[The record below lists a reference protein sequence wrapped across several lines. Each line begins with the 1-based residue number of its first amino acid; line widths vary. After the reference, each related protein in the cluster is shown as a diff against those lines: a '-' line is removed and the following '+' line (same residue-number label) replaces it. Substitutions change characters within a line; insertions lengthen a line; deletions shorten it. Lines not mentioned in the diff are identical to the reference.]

1 MRRNLLL
8 SVCFLMASVLFAGP
22 VTKQQ
27 AQEMAAQFLAGK
39 SITHRAA
46 SASQMRAEVVMNAVD
61 EAGQPYLYAVQ
72 PDNQRGF
79 VIVSGDDRFRDFLG
93 YSESGTFDN
102 ANMPDN
108 MRAWLQG
115 YVDEMKHLKAIGYQP
130 SASAAHRTSGVKK
143 AISPLI
149 QTHWDQ
155 GAPYNDICKNYFVYN
170 DAVTGCVATAMAQV
184 MYYSAQKHGDNTYT
198 TTVEIPGYT
207 TGYNYSVPAVSAGT
221 VINWS
226 NMLPEYTYSYNNS
239 TGKYDIANFTNE
251 QGTAVA
257 TLMKCCGVSVHMDYA
272 NSASGG
278 SSASTSAV
286 PNALI
291 TYFGYDGTVRKMS
304 RDAYTLATWTEI
316 IYGELAAAR
325 PVLYDGQSSG
335 GGHAFVVDGYD
346 GDELFHVNWG
356 WGGSQDNYFALSVMN
371 PGDKSGIGAGTSNDG
386 YSYSQGAVIGI
397 QIGSGEVVKPTP
409 VTIGIK
415 SFTISGSSVL
425 LSAFNWTGS
434 PQTFDVGIGAVDAEG
449 TITVI
454 EVLRSNW
461 VLQETEGLY
470 DMPCA
475 FGKDGTK
482 ANQVLKVVPIS
493 KLSSEDKWAT
503 DFNYDKR
510 YIEVAYDAEGNPTL
524 TSYPLDPVLSVTS
537 FSFTGSKYN
546 DEEQPV
552 VVTLGNTGG
561 EFYGVLYL
569 FASTDS
575 NNKGTY
581 VNKGG
586 VTVLKDKTASLTFDW
601 TPATSGTYHIW
612 VATDSEGSNVIGTST
627 VNITEAPSL
636 GETSSN
642 VDLTFTQVVLNA
654 ENLNVV
660 GKIAKVKVSVT
671 NSTDVNFQGSIG
683 LFTWKWNGGSGS
695 ANGSGKTVVVPAH
708 SAVDVEFESKELT
721 GADRYSFTVYYYKGD
736 IRTEDQT
743 KIYDYYMPIDGYT
756 TYDANG
762 NAMLKKSEASITVD
776 ADVAY
781 VDLCGQTTT
790 NTITSQANPNT
801 LFLVDEGFKLTGAT
815 NVIVKTSS
823 GYQASNIV
831 LQDNENGFVS
841 PVDFTATKMTYTRTF
856 DKFYDNGKN
865 WTTIVLPFAVSKVT
879 VTNTSGVLP
888 WDEANRKFWLMEFSG
903 ESGSTVN
910 FTTAP
915 TPLEANV
922 PYIIAL
928 PGADQGSLS
937 LVGKNTLTFEGDNVS
952 VKANAKSAVTVSKY
966 KYVGAMTNTGS
977 LHNIYALNDDGD
989 KFQKGTASVTPFRAY
1004 FAGTS
1009 AAATATSLGIGFGGN
1024 TTGIAELKPSRKVE
1038 DNNFYN
1044 LNGQR
1049 VSQPKKGLYIVNGN
1063 KVVIK

>member
-1 MRRNLLL
+1 
-8 SVCFLMASVLFAGP
+8 
-22 VTKQQ
+22 
-27 AQEMAAQFLAGK
+27 MAAQFLAGK

-46 SASQMRAEVVMNAVD
+46 SASQMHVKVVMNAVD

-79 VIVSGDDRFRDFLG
+79 VIVSGDDRFRDVLG

-149 QTHWDQ
+149 QTRWNQ
-155 GAPYNDICKNYFVYN
+155 GAPYNQKCPDFFTFGKS
-170 DAVTGCVATAMAQV
+170 VTGCVATAMAQV
-184 MYYSAQKHGDNTYT
+184 IYYSSKKAGKIPAKTLAAIDAYDCSTSWGGGLGKVHVDAIPKT
-198 TTVEIPGYT
+198 TLD
-207 TGYNYSVPAVSAGT
+207 
-221 VINWS
+221 WD
-226 NMLPEYTYSYNNS
+226 NMLEDYSGSS
-239 TGKYDIANFTNE
+239 TE
-251 QGTAVA
+251 VQETAVA
-257 TLMKCCGVSVHMDYA
+257 TLMQICGAAVHMDYA
-272 NSASGG
+272 NSANGG
-278 SSASTSAV
+278 SSASTSLV
-286 PNALI
+286 PSALV

-316 IYGELAAAR
+316 IYDELAAER

-356 WGGSQDNYFALSVMN
+356 WGGSQNNYFALSVMN
-371 PGDKSGIGAGTSNDG
+371 PDDKSGIGAGTSNDG

-397 QIGSGEVVKPTP
+397 QIGSHETVEPTP
-409 VTIGIK
+409 VTIGIH

-434 PQTFDVGIGAVDAEG
+434 FQTFDVGIGAVDAEG
-449 TITVI
+449 NITVI
-454 EVLRSNW
+454 KVLKSYWELDANAGLSN
-461 VLQETEGLY
+461 
-470 DMPCA
+470 MPCA
-475 FGKDGTK
+475 FEKDGTK

-493 KLSSEDKWAT
+493 KLSSESEWAT
-503 DFNYDKR
+503 NMNYDKY
-510 YIEVAYDAEGNPTL
+510 YIEVAYDAEGTPTL

-537 FSFTGSKYN
+537 FSFTGSKYK

-569 FASTDS
+569 FASTD
-575 NNKGTY
+575 NTNKGEY
-581 VNKGG
+581 INYGG
-586 VTVLKDKTASLTFDW
+586 VTVLKDKTASIRFDW

-627 VNITEAPSL
+627 VDITEAPSS

-642 VDLTFTQVVLNA
+642 VNLTFTQEVLNA
-654 ENLNVV
+654 DNTNVV

-671 NSTDVNFQGSIG
+671 NSTGVNFQGLIG

-695 ANGSGKTVVVPAH
+695 ANSSVKTIVVPAH

-736 IRTEDQT
+736 TRTEDQT

-762 NAMLKKSEASITVD
+762 NAVLKKAEASIAVD

-801 LFLVDEGFKLTGAT
+801 LFLVDEGFSLTGAT
-815 NVIVKTSS
+815 NVIEKTSS

-831 LQDNENGFVS
+831 LQDNEKGFVS

-928 PGADQGSLS
+928 PGEDQGSLS
-937 LVGKNTLTFEGDNVS
+937 LVDKNSLTFEGNDVN

-966 KYVGAMTNTGS
+966 KFVGAMTNTGS
-977 LHNIYALNDDGD
+977 LDNIYALNNDGD

-1049 VSQPKKGLYIVNGN
+1049 VSQPKKGLYIVNGK

>member
-1 MRRNLLL
+1 
-8 SVCFLMASVLFAGP
+8 
-22 VTKQQ
+22 
-27 AQEMAAQFLAGK
+27 MAAQFLAGK

-46 SASQMRAEVVMNAVD
+46 SANQMRAEVVMNAVD

-79 VIVSGDDRFRDFLG
+79 VIVSGDDRFRDVLG

-149 QTHWDQ
+149 QTHWNQ
-155 GAPYNDICKNYFVYN
+155 GAPYNDICKNYFVYK

-184 MYYSAQKHGDNTYT
+184 MYYSARKHGDNTYT

-207 TGYNYSVPAVSAGT
+207 TGYNYSVPAVAVGT

-239 TGKYDIANFTNE
+239 TGKYDIPNFNAE

-257 TLMKCCGVSVHMDYA
+257 TLMKCCGVSVHMNYA

-291 TYFGYDGTVRKMS
+291 TYFGFDQTVRYES
-304 RDAYTLATWTEI
+304 REMYTLATWTEL
-316 IYGELAAAR
+316 IYDELAAAR
-325 PVLYDGQSSG
+325 PVLYSGQSSG

-397 QIGSGEVVKPTP
+397 QIGSGETVKPTP
-409 VTIGIK
+409 VTIGIH

-434 PQTFDVGIGAVDAEG
+434 SQTFDVGIGAVDAEG

-454 EVLRSNW
+454 EVLRSHW

-493 KLSSEDKWAT
+493 KLSSKDKWAT

-524 TSYPLDPVLSVTS
+524 TSYPLVPALSVTS
-537 FSFTGSKYN
+537 FSFTGSKYK

-627 VNITEAPSL
+627 VVITEAPSS

-654 ENLNVV
+654 ETSNVV

-695 ANGSGKTVVVPAH
+695 ANVSGKTVVVPAH
-708 SAVDVEFESKELT
+708 SAVDVEFESEELT
-721 GADRYSFTVYYYKGD
+721 GADRYSFTVYYYKGE
-736 IRTEDQT
+736 TQTVDQT
-743 KIYDYYMPIDGYT
+743 KIYDYYTPIDGYT

-762 NAMLKKSEASITVD
+762 NAVLKKAEESITVD
-776 ADVAY
+776 ANVAY

-801 LFLVDEGFKLTGAT
+801 LFLVDEGFSLTGAT
-815 NVIVKTSS
+815 NVIEKTSS

-831 LQDNENGFVS
+831 LQDNEKGFVS

-928 PGADQGSLS
+928 PGEDQGSLS
-937 LVGKNTLTFEGDNVS
+937 LVDKNSLTFEGNDVN

-966 KYVGAMTNTGS
+966 KFVGTMTNTGS

-1024 TTGIAELKPSRKVE
+1024 TTGIAELKTLRKVE

-1049 VSQPKKGLYIVNGN
+1049 VSQPKKGLYIVNGK

>member
-1 MRRNLLL
+1 
-8 SVCFLMASVLFAGP
+8 
-22 VTKQQ
+22 
-27 AQEMAAQFLAGK
+27 MAAQFLAGK

-79 VIVSGDDRFRDFLG
+79 VIVSGDDRFRDVLG

-102 ANMPDN
+102 ANIPDN

-149 QTHWDQ
+149 QTHWNQ
-155 GAPYNDICKNYFVYN
+155 GAPYNDICKNYFVHN

-239 TGKYDIANFTNE
+239 TEKYDIANFTNE

-257 TLMKCCGVSVHMDYA
+257 TLMKCCGASVQMDYA

-278 SSASTSAV
+278 SSASISEV

-291 TYFGYDGTVRKMS
+291 TYFGYDETVRYES
-304 RDAYTLATWTEI
+304 RGMYTLATWTEL

-325 PVLYDGQSSG
+325 PVLYGGQSSG

-371 PGDKSGIGAGTSNDG
+371 PGDNSGIGASTSNDG
-386 YSYSQGAVIGI
+386 YSFGQEAVIGI
-397 QIGSGEVVKPTP
+397 QIGSGQTYSEPKKMTFKELSISGNAIHTKVWNYNNETLTFDYGFGYIDEFGNVEQFGVHTYQFGYMYGNDDFY
-409 VTIGIK
+409 T
-415 SFTISGSSVL
+415 TISGTAKPAGTYKIVRISRLNGTTDWVVQDDEYVEAVFDGSSVTL
-425 LSAFNWTGS
+425 TKHPVVSLEA
-434 PQTFDVGIGAVDAEG
+434 QTFNF
-449 TITVI
+449 T
-454 EVLRSNW
+454 
-461 VLQETEGLY
+461 
-470 DMPCA
+470 
-475 FGKDGTK
+475 GTK
-482 ANQVLKVVPIS
+482 YVNEVQP
-493 KLSSEDKWAT
+493 
-503 DFNYDKR
+503 
-510 YIEVAYDAEGNPTL
+510 IEVAIKNNGD
-524 TSYPLDPVLSVTS
+524 
-537 FSFTGSKYN
+537 
-546 DEEQPV
+546 
-552 VVTLGNTGG
+552 
-561 EFYGVLYL
+561 EFYGTLFL
-569 FASTDS
+569 FASKTET
-575 NNKGTY
+575 KGEY
-581 VNKGG
+581 ENLGG
-586 VTVLKDKTASLTFDW
+586 VTITKGNTATLTFEFE
-601 TPATSGTYHIW
+601 PTSTGKYNIW
-612 VATDSEGSNVIGTST
+612 VATDSEGSNVIGTSK
-627 VNITEAPSL
+627 VDITEAPSS

-642 VDLTFTQVVLNA
+642 VDLTFTHQVVLNA
-654 ENLNVV
+654 DNTNVV

-671 NSTDVNFQGSIG
+671 NSTSVNFQGLIG
-683 LFTWKWNGGSGS
+683 LLTWKWNGVNGS
-695 ANGSGKTVVVPAH
+695 ANVGGKTVVVPAN
-708 SAVDVEFESKELT
+708 STVDVEFESEELT
-721 GADRYSFTVYYYKGD
+721 GAEKYSFTVYYYKGE
-736 IRTEDQT
+736 TQPEDRT
-743 KIYDYYMPIDGYT
+743 KIYEYYTPIDGYT

-762 NAMLKKSEASITVD
+762 NAVLKKAEESITVD

-801 LFLVDEGFKLTGAT
+801 LFLVDEGFLLTGAT

-831 LQDNENGFVS
+831 LQDNVNGFVS
-841 PVDFTATKMTYTRTF
+841 PVDFTATKMKYTRTF
-856 DKFYDNGKN
+856 DKFYDNGEN
-865 WTTIVLPFAVSKVT
+865 WTTIVLPFAVSK

-966 KYVGAMTNTGS
+966 KFVGTMTNTGS
-977 LHNIYALNDDGD
+977 LNNIYALNDKGNT
-989 KFQKGTASVTPFRAY
+989 FQKGTASVTPFRAY

-1024 TTGIAELKPSRKVE
+1024 TTGIAELKTLRKVE

-1049 VSQPKKGLYIVNGN
+1049 VSQPKKGLYIVNGK

>member
-1 MRRNLLL
+1 
-8 SVCFLMASVLFAGP
+8 
-22 VTKQQ
+22 
-27 AQEMAAQFLAGK
+27 
-39 SITHRAA
+39 
-46 SASQMRAEVVMNAVD
+46 
-61 EAGQPYLYAVQ
+61 
-72 PDNQRGF
+72 
-79 VIVSGDDRFRDFLG
+79 
-93 YSESGTFDN
+93 
-102 ANMPDN
+102 
-108 MRAWLQG
+108 
-115 YVDEMKHLKAIGYQP
+115 
-130 SASAAHRTSGVKK
+130 
-143 AISPLI
+143 
-149 QTHWDQ
+149 
-155 GAPYNDICKNYFVYN
+155 
-170 DAVTGCVATAMAQV
+170 
-184 MYYSAQKHGDNTYT
+184 
-198 TTVEIPGYT
+198 
-207 TGYNYSVPAVSAGT
+207 
-221 VINWS
+221 
-226 NMLPEYTYSYNNS
+226 
-239 TGKYDIANFTNE
+239 
-251 QGTAVA
+251 
-257 TLMKCCGVSVHMDYA
+257 
-272 NSASGG
+272 
-278 SSASTSAV
+278 
-286 PNALI
+286 
-291 TYFGYDGTVRKMS
+291 
-304 RDAYTLATWTEI
+304 
-316 IYGELAAAR
+316 
-325 PVLYDGQSSG
+325 
-335 GGHAFVVDGYD
+335 
-346 GDELFHVNWG
+346 
-356 WGGSQDNYFALSVMN
+356 MN
-371 PGDKSGIGAGTSNDG
+371 PDDKSGIGAGTSNDG

-397 QIGSGEVVKPTP
+397 QIGSGETVEPTP
-409 VTIGIK
+409 VIIGIQ

-434 PQTFDVGIGAVDAEG
+434 SQTFDVGIGAVDAEG
-449 TITVI
+449 NITVI
-454 EVLRSNW
+454 KILQSNW
-461 VLQETEGLY
+461 ELDANYGLSN
-470 DMPCA
+470 MQCA
-475 FGKDGTK
+475 FEKDGTK

-524 TSYPLDPVLSVTS
+524 TSYPLDPALSVTS
-537 FSFTGSKYN
+537 FSFTGSKYK

-586 VTVLKDKTASLTFDW
+586 VTITKGNTATLTFEFE
-601 TPATSGTYHIW
+601 PTSTGTYNIW

-627 VNITEAPSL
+627 VDITEAPSS

-642 VDLTFTQVVLNA
+642 VNLTFTQEVLNA
-654 ENLNVV
+654 DNTNVV

-671 NSTDVNFQGSIG
+671 NSTGVNFQGLIG
-683 LFTWKWNGGSGS
+683 LFTWKWNGGNGS
-695 ANGSGKTVVVPAH
+695 ASGSGKIVVVPAH
-708 SAVDVEFESKELT
+708 SAVDVEFESEELT
-721 GADRYSFTVYYYKGD
+721 GAEKYSFTVYYYKGE
-736 IRTEDQT
+736 TQPEDRT
-743 KIYDYYMPIDGYT
+743 KIYEYYTPIDGYT

-762 NAMLKKSEASITVD
+762 NAVLKKAEESITVD
-776 ADVAY
+776 ANVAY

-790 NTITSQANPNT
+790 KTITSQANPNT
-801 LFLVDEGFKLTGAT
+801 LFLVDEGFSLTGAT

-856 DKFYDNGKN
+856 DKFYNAGAG
-865 WTTIVLPFAVSKVT
+865 WTTIVLPFAATKVT
-879 VTNTSGVLP
+879 NSAGILP
-888 WDEANRKFWLMEFSG
+888 WDVTHRKFWLMEFSG

-915 TPLEANV
+915 TPLEANT

-928 PGADQGSLS
+928 PGDVQGSFS
-937 LVGKNTLTFEGDNVS
+937 LEGEGKHTLTFEAENAD
-952 VKANAKSAVTVSKY
+952 VKADAKSTVTVSKY
-966 KYVGAMTNTGS
+966 KFVGTMTNTGS
-977 LHNIYALNDDGD
+977 LENIYALNGAGD

-1049 VSQPKKGLYIVNGN
+1049 VSQPKKGLYIVNGK

>member
-1 MRRNLLL
+1 
-8 SVCFLMASVLFAGP
+8 
-22 VTKQQ
+22 
-27 AQEMAAQFLAGK
+27 MAAQFLAGK

-46 SASQMRAEVVMNAVD
+46 SASQMHVKVVMNAVD

-79 VIVSGDDRFRDFLG
+79 VIVSGDDRFRDVLG

-115 YVDEMKHLKAIGYQP
+115 YVDEMKHLKAIGYQS

-155 GAPYNDICKNYFVYN
+155 DDPYNQKCPNFFEYGKS
-170 DAVTGCVATAMAQV
+170 VTGCVATAMAQV
-184 MYYSAQKHGDNTYT
+184 IYYSSKKAEKIPVKTLAAIDAYDCST
-198 TTVEIPGYT
+198 TWGGLGKVHVDA
-207 TGYNYSVPAVSAGT
+207 VPAETALD
-221 VINWS
+221 WD
-226 NMLPEYTYSYNNS
+226 NMLEDYTGDP
-239 TGKYDIANFTNE
+239 TE
-251 QGTAVA
+251 VQETAVA
-257 TLMKCCGVSVHMDYA
+257 TLMQICGAAVHMDYA
-272 NSASGG
+272 NSANGG
-278 SSASTSAV
+278 SSASTSLV
-286 PNALI
+286 PSALV

-316 IYGELAAAR
+316 IYDELAAER

-371 PGDKSGIGAGTSNDG
+371 PGDNSGIGASTSNDG
-386 YSYSQGAVIGI
+386 YSFGQEAVIGI
-397 QIGSGEVVKPTP
+397 QIGSGQTYSEPKKMTFKELSISGNAIHTKVRNYNNETLTFDYGFGYIDESGNVEQFGVQTCQFEYMYGINNFYTNINGTDKPAGTYKIVRISRLNGTTDWVVQDDEY
-409 VTIGIK
+409 VEAV
-415 SFTISGSSVL
+415 FDGSSVTL
-425 LSAFNWTGS
+425 TKHPVVSLEAQPFNFT
-434 PQTFDVGIGAVDAEG
+434 
-449 TITVI
+449 
-454 EVLRSNW
+454 
-461 VLQETEGLY
+461 
-470 DMPCA
+470 
-475 FGKDGTK
+475 GTK
-482 ANQVLKVVPIS
+482 YVNEVQP
-493 KLSSEDKWAT
+493 
-503 DFNYDKR
+503 
-510 YIEVAYDAEGNPTL
+510 IEVAIKNNGD
-524 TSYPLDPVLSVTS
+524 
-537 FSFTGSKYN
+537 
-546 DEEQPV
+546 
-552 VVTLGNTGG
+552 
-561 EFYGVLYL
+561 EFYGTLFL
-569 FASTDS
+569 FASKTET
-575 NNKGTY
+575 KGEY
-581 VNKGG
+581 INLGG
-586 VTVLKDKTASLTFDW
+586 VTITKGNTATLTFEFE
-601 TPATSGTYHIW
+601 PTSTGTYNIW

-627 VNITEAPSL
+627 VVITEAPSS

-654 ENLNVV
+654 ETSNVV

-695 ANGSGKTVVVPAH
+695 ANVSGKTVVVPAH
-708 SAVDVEFESKELT
+708 SAVDVDFESEELT
-721 GADRYSFTVYYYKGD
+721 GADRYSFTVYYYKGE
-736 IRTEDQT
+736 TQTVDQT
-743 KIYDYYMPIDGYT
+743 KIYDYYTPIDGYT

-762 NAMLKKSEASITVD
+762 NAVLKKAEESITVD
-776 ADVAY
+776 ANVAY

-801 LFLVDEGFKLTGAT
+801 LFLVDEGFSLTGAT
-815 NVIVKTSS
+815 NVIEKTSS

-831 LQDNENGFVS
+831 LQDNEKGFVS

-966 KYVGAMTNTGS
+966 KFVGTMTNTGS

-1024 TTGIAELKPSRKVE
+1024 TTGIAELKTLRKVE

-1049 VSQPKKGLYIVNGN
+1049 VSQPKKGLYIVNGK

>member
-46 SASQMRAEVVMNAVD
+46 SASQMHVKVVMNAVD

-79 VIVSGDDRFRDFLG
+79 VIVSGDDRFRDVLG

-149 QTHWDQ
+149 QTRWNQ
-155 GAPYNDICKNYFVYN
+155 GAPYNQKCPDFFTFGKS
-170 DAVTGCVATAMAQV
+170 VTGCVATAMAQV
-184 MYYSAQKHGDNTYT
+184 IYYSSKKAGKIPAKTLAAIDAYDCSTSWGGGLGKVHVDAIPKT
-198 TTVEIPGYT
+198 TLD
-207 TGYNYSVPAVSAGT
+207 
-221 VINWS
+221 WD
-226 NMLPEYTYSYNNS
+226 NMLEDYSGSS
-239 TGKYDIANFTNE
+239 TE
-251 QGTAVA
+251 VQETAVA
-257 TLMKCCGVSVHMDYA
+257 TLMQICGAAVHMDYA
-272 NSASGG
+272 NSANGG
-278 SSASTSAV
+278 SSASTSLV
-286 PNALI
+286 PSALV

-316 IYGELAAAR
+316 IYDELAAER

-356 WGGSQDNYFALSVMN
+356 WGGSQNNYFALSVMN
-371 PGDKSGIGAGTSNDG
+371 PDDKSGIGAGTSNDG

-397 QIGSGEVVKPTP
+397 QIGSHETVEPTP
-409 VTIGIK
+409 VTIGIH

-434 PQTFDVGIGAVDAEG
+434 FQTFDVGIGAVDAEG
-449 TITVI
+449 NITVI
-454 EVLRSNW
+454 KVLKSYWELDANAGLSN
-461 VLQETEGLY
+461 
-470 DMPCA
+470 MPCA
-475 FGKDGTK
+475 FEKDGTK

-493 KLSSEDKWAT
+493 KLSSESEWAT
-503 DFNYDKR
+503 NMNYDKY
-510 YIEVAYDAEGNPTL
+510 YIEVAYDAEGTPTL

-537 FSFTGSKYN
+537 FSFTGSKYK

-569 FASTDS
+569 FASTD
-575 NNKGTY
+575 NTNKGEY
-581 VNKGG
+581 INYGG
-586 VTVLKDKTASLTFDW
+586 VTVLKDKTASIRFDW

-627 VNITEAPSL
+627 VDITEAPSS

-642 VDLTFTQVVLNA
+642 VNLTFTQEVLNA
-654 ENLNVV
+654 DNTNVV

-671 NSTDVNFQGSIG
+671 NSTGVNFQGLIG

-695 ANGSGKTVVVPAH
+695 ANSSVKTIVVPAH

-736 IRTEDQT
+736 TRTEDQT

-762 NAMLKKSEASITVD
+762 NAVLKKAEASIAVD

-801 LFLVDEGFKLTGAT
+801 LFLVDEGFSLTGAT
-815 NVIVKTSS
+815 NVIEKTSS

-831 LQDNENGFVS
+831 LQDNEKGFVS

-928 PGADQGSLS
+928 PGEDQGSLS
-937 LVGKNTLTFEGDNVS
+937 LVDKNSLTFEGNDVN

-966 KYVGAMTNTGS
+966 KFVGAMTNTGS

-1024 TTGIAELKPSRKVE
+1024 TTGIAELKTLRKVE

-1049 VSQPKKGLYIVNGN
+1049 VSQPKKGLYIVNGK

>member
-46 SASQMRAEVVMNAVD
+46 SASQMHIKVVMNAVD

-79 VIVSGDDRFRDFLG
+79 VIVSGDDRFRDVLG

-155 GAPYNDICKNYFVYN
+155 DDPYNQKCPEFFTYGKS
-170 DAVTGCVATAMAQV
+170 VTGCVATAMAQI
-184 MYYSAQKHGDNTYT
+184 MYYYKYPE
-198 TTVEIPGYT
+198 TVLADIN
-207 TGYNYSVPAVSAGT
+207 GYNCARNWTNQGQIHVNGISAGT
-221 VINWS
+221 SLEWN
-226 NMLPEYTYSYNNS
+226 NMLPDYSGSYSN
-239 TGKYDIANFTNE
+239 DQAD
-251 QGTAVA
+251 AVA
-257 TLMKCCGVSVHMDYA
+257 TLMQVCGASVQMDYA

-278 SSASTSAV
+278 SSASNANALT
-286 PNALI
+286 ALI
-291 TYFGYDGTVRKMS
+291 TYFGYNRNARYLS
-304 RDAYTLATWTEI
+304 RSDYSYSEWIDILYKEVSE
-316 IYGELAAAR
+316 GR
-325 PVLYDGQSSG
+325 PVLYGGQSTT

-346 GDELFHVNWG
+346 EEDYFHVNWG
-356 WGGSQDNYFALSVMN
+356 WSGKSDGFYAVSLMNPAEQGIGGSATNSAYAMRQEMA
-371 PGDKSGIGAGTSNDG
+371 
-386 YSYSQGAVIGI
+386 IGI
-397 QIGSGEVVKPTP
+397 QKTTGESI
-409 VTIGIK
+409 VTK
-415 SFTISGSSVL
+415 LTISSIG
-425 LSAFNWTGS
+425 LS
-434 PQTFDVGIGAVDAEG
+434 
-449 TITVI
+449 
-454 EVLRSNW
+454 
-461 VLQETEGLY
+461 
-470 DMPCA
+470 
-475 FGKDGTK
+475 
-482 ANQVLKVVPIS
+482 
-493 KLSSEDKWAT
+493 
-503 DFNYDKR
+503 
-510 YIEVAYDAEGNPTL
+510 EGN
-524 TSYPLDPVLSVTS
+524 
-537 FSFTGSKYN
+537 
-546 DEEQPV
+546 
-552 VVTLGNTGG
+552 
-561 EFYGVLYL
+561 
-569 FASTDS
+569 A
-575 NNKGTY
+575 
-581 VNKGG
+581 
-586 VTVLKDKTASLTFDW
+586 
-601 TPATSGTYHIW
+601 
-612 VATDSEGSNVIGTST
+612 SEGSIPLYNNSYALVPNIVIKNYTGLSRTFDYGIRITKDGESFTRDFEWATKAEIANTASINTYKTFMLLPSDGFTAGTYKVVCISKESSASEWQVDDGSEYKYIT
-627 VNITEAPSL
+627 FTIGGNTLNATAVSVTPVVNLALVGTPTFSSENAVVGKPYTITLQIKNS
-636 GETSSN
+636 GTKDYHGDIVMTQTGSSN
-642 VDLTFTQVVLNA
+642 VLAGVNCDINAGETKDIVLTYIATAAGSKGVTISAVETNTVLYSGSITAENFSGPVVNVTVDNMSLNNSGPFVYGNCMKIQFDVTNNASEAYVNGVAAQLCMVTKKEGNQYWYTNIQTKQNNDQIPAGQKNTYQFEFRDLTYGAEYLMLYGYYNNAGVFVKTNTGYKQISHGIVTIDKDGNITGIAPTASYEAPANASVVDLRGQI
-654 ENLNVV
+654 VV
-660 GKIAKVKVSVT
+660 TSVT
-671 NSTDVNFQGSIG
+671 PSSNPNC
-683 LFTWKWNGGSGS
+683 
-695 ANGSGKTVVVPAH
+695 
-708 SAVDVEFESKELT
+708 
-721 GADRYSFTVYYYKGD
+721 
-736 IRTEDQT
+736 
-743 KIYDYYMPIDGYT
+743 IYVLDE
-756 TYDANG
+756 
-762 NAMLKKSEASITVD
+762 EASIPS
-776 ADVAY
+776 
-781 VDLCGQTTT
+781 G
-790 NTITSQANPNT
+790 
-801 LFLVDEGFKLTGAT
+801 LTQ
-815 NVIVKTSS
+815 NIVKGSNAT
-823 GYQASNIV
+823 NIV

-856 DKFYDNGKN
+856 DKFYDNGEN

-879 VTNTSGVLP
+879 NTSDVLP

-966 KYVGAMTNTGS
+966 KFVGTMTNTGS

-1024 TTGIAELKPSRKVE
+1024 TTGIAELKTLRKVK

-1049 VSQPKKGLYIVNGN
+1049 VSQPKKGLYIVNGK

>member
-1 MRRNLLL
+1 
-8 SVCFLMASVLFAGP
+8 
-22 VTKQQ
+22 
-27 AQEMAAQFLAGK
+27 MAAQFLAGK

-46 SASQMRAEVVMNAVD
+46 SATQMHVKVVMNAVD

-79 VIVSGDDRFRDFLG
+79 VIVSGDDRFRDVLG

-115 YVDEMKHLKAIGYQP
+115 YVEEMKHLKAIGYQP

-149 QTHWDQ
+149 QTRWNQ
-155 GAPYNDICKNYFVYN
+155 GAPYNQKCPNFFTFGKS
-170 DAVTGCVATAMAQV
+170 VTGCVATAMAQV
-184 MYYSAQKHGDNTYT
+184 IYYSSMKAGKHPVETLAAIDAYDCSTSWGGGLGKVHVDAIPKT
-198 TTVEIPGYT
+198 TLD
-207 TGYNYSVPAVSAGT
+207 
-221 VINWS
+221 WD
-226 NMLPEYTYSYNNS
+226 NMLEDYTGSS
-239 TGKYDIANFTNE
+239 TEVQK
-251 QGTAVA
+251 TAVA
-257 TLMKCCGVSVHMDYA
+257 TLMQICGAAVHMDYA
-272 NSASGG
+272 NSANGG
-278 SSASTSAV
+278 SSASTSEV
-286 PNALI
+286 PSALV

-304 RDAYTLATWTEI
+304 RDAYTLATWTEL
-316 IYGELAAAR
+316 IYDELAAER

-371 PGDKSGIGAGTSNDG
+371 PGDNSGIGASTSNDG
-386 YSYSQGAVIGI
+386 YSFGQEAVIGI
-397 QIGSGEVVKPTP
+397 QIGSGQTYSEPKKMTFKELSISGNVIHTKVRNYNNETLTFNYGFGYIDEFGNVEQFGVYTYQFEYMYGINNFYTNINGTDKPAGTYKIVRISRLNGTTDWVVQDDEY
-409 VTIGIK
+409 VEAV
-415 SFTISGSSVL
+415 FDGSSVTL
-425 LSAFNWTGS
+425 TKHPVVSLEAQPFNFT
-434 PQTFDVGIGAVDAEG
+434 
-449 TITVI
+449 
-454 EVLRSNW
+454 
-461 VLQETEGLY
+461 
-470 DMPCA
+470 
-475 FGKDGTK
+475 GTK
-482 ANQVLKVVPIS
+482 YVNEVQP
-493 KLSSEDKWAT
+493 
-503 DFNYDKR
+503 
-510 YIEVAYDAEGNPTL
+510 IEVAIKNNGD
-524 TSYPLDPVLSVTS
+524 
-537 FSFTGSKYN
+537 
-546 DEEQPV
+546 
-552 VVTLGNTGG
+552 
-561 EFYGVLYL
+561 EFYGTLFL
-569 FASTDS
+569 FASKTET
-575 NNKGTY
+575 KGEY
-581 VNKGG
+581 INWGG
-586 VTVLKDKTASLTFDW
+586 VTITKGNTATLTFEFE
-601 TPATSGTYHIW
+601 PTSTGTYNIW

-627 VNITEAPSL
+627 VDITEAPSL

-642 VDLTFTQVVLNA
+642 VNLTFTQEVLNA
-654 ENLNVV
+654 DNTNVV

-671 NSTDVNFQGSIG
+671 NSTGVNFQGLIG

-695 ANGSGKTVVVPAH
+695 ANSSVKTIVVPAH
-708 SAVDVEFESKELT
+708 SAVDVEFESEELT
-721 GADRYSFTVYYYKGD
+721 GADTYSFTVYYYKGN
-736 IRTEDQT
+736 IRTDDQT
-743 KIYDYYMPIDGYT
+743 KIDEYYTPIDGYT

-762 NAMLKKSEASITVD
+762 NAVLKKAEESITVD
-776 ADVAY
+776 ANVAY

-790 NTITSQANPNT
+790 KTITSQANPNT
-801 LFLVDEGFKLTGAT
+801 LFLVDEGFSLTGAT
-815 NVIVKTSS
+815 NVIEKKSS

-856 DKFYDNGKN
+856 DKFYNAGKN

-928 PGADQGSLS
+928 PGEDQGSLS
-937 LVGKNTLTFEGDNVS
+937 LVGKSSLTFEGDNVN

-966 KYVGAMTNTGS
+966 KFVGAMTNTGS
-977 LHNIYALNDDGD
+977 LDNIYALNNDGD

-1024 TTGIAELKPSRKVE
+1024 TTGIAELKTLRKVE

-1049 VSQPKKGLYIVNGN
+1049 VSQPKKGLYIVNGK